1 VGMVGDGRALVAIA
15 AHLHDSLRPSPEP

>member
-1 VGMVGDGRALVAIA
+1 MVGDGRALVAIA